1 MNYLANLNWPILT
14 LRLRGG
20 NSEIYRAGIWPNE
33 RMRSGLLFLAIQ
45 KKRRVRPQLAAR
57 EASICIRP
65 QIAPGASVGKLF
77 CGLLKINHCDR
88 APSVQGSGSGF
99 TRRATP

>member
-33 RMRSGLLFLAIQ
+33 RT
-45 KKRRVRPQLAAR
+45 V
-57 EASICIRP
+57 
-65 QIAPGASVGKLF
+65 
-77 CGLLKINHCDR
+77 
-88 APSVQGSGSGF
+88 
-99 TRRATP
+99 TRRPNHDGGKFFQMIN